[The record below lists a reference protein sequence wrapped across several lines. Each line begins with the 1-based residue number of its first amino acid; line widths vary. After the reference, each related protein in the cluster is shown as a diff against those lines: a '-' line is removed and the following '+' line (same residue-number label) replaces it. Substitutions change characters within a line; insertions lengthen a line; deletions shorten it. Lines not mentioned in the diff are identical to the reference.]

1 MQLQAEMKNGV
12 ACKKMIII
20 VDNLLKIFP
29 NGYDNIFIFY
39 RRNLRE
45 HVNRRKARVYSLS
58 QFWVIPRILQEG
70 KGDIMP

>member
-1 MQLQAEMKNGV
+1 MELPV
-12 ACKKMIII
+12 KKMIII

-39 RRNLRE
+39 
-45 HVNRRKARVYSLS
+45 RRKARVYSLS